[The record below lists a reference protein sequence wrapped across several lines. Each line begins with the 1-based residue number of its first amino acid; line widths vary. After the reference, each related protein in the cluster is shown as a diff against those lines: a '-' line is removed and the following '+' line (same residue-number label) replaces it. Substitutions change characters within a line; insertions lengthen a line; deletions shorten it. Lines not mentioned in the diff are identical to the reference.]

1 MRTLLLSLSVLF
13 LVIGCVAPRT
23 TVQAIDGRST
33 LIVKDAPKGAV
44 LLVDG
49 VVVGSADTYSG
60 EPSVLLV
67 EPGTHLV
74 EVRLGDRLLV
84 SQRTFFGGG
93 EMRTIAVPGA
103 SR

>member
-13 LVIGCVAPRT
+13 LAIGCVAPRT
-23 TVQAIDGRST
+23 TAQAIDGRST

-49 VVVGSADTYSG
+49 VAVGPADAYNG

-84 SQRTFFGGG
+84 SRRTFFGGG
-93 EMRTIAVPGA
+93 EMRTIAVPGV